1 MTYADLLA
9 KGWDPKTGGA
19 APDHARLPNHLC
31 AVQSAAESIVDA
43 CGETILANLDLQP
56 GLWLRRLRLAVAVAA
71 LLHDLGKAN
80 SYFQGMVRGDVRCPS
95 TAQPIRHELISALI
109 LLRNIGGFTDWVRQR
124 IQASGHADVA
134 DELLKT
140 VIGAVAGHHVKLDT
154 DWTKAFPV
162 DQGGGNTAITLYL
175 GHADLVP
182 LFGSQPQRSD
192 ETWSLVRSDASYP
205 GEFKTDFNLESGDW
219 LDDLTSRPDWRRFA
233 ATVKAL
239 TVAADVAGSA
249 LLPTGVSVSDWIKDA
264 LSRRPSAEQLQT
276 VVDARLGGLALRPF
290 QQVIGQ
296 SETRI
301 TLVEAGCGTGKTVA
315 AYAWAAR
322 QAKGRK
328 LFFCYPTTG
337 TATEGFIDYVAESDV
352 EAELI
357 HSRAIVDLEGIAT
370 TQDQDEGD
378 TPLRITALN
387 TWSPQV
393 VVSTIDT
400 ILGLPRN
407 NRRGLYSSPAILSGC
422 FVLDEIHA
430 YDDAMLVAMVA
441 FIQALPGAP
450 FLLMTAS
457 LPAHRRAYLE
467 KHLGTIGSVPS
478 PAALERIPRYI
489 IRRAEQDDAFA
500 QAERIVRQGKR
511 VLWVC
516 NIVARAQGLFDR
528 ATAEGLPVVTY
539 HSRFRYQDRVARHRD
554 VIKGFAD
561 DSDQGLL
568 AITTQVAEMSL
579 DLDAW
584 HLVTEEAPP
593 PAFIQRLGRL
603 NRRVSEESPGEPRLA
618 VIVTPE
624 NGAPYGPADWAGAE
638 NWLDDLLD
646 RPVSQRDLAEQLEG
660 LASPKP
666 KRLDSRMAW
675 LDSGWCATLQSVREP
690 GFNVNVLLDEDL
702 EICRSSGLERIRR
715 ALPMPYQARMEHW
728 RTLHGLF
735 VAPADAID
743 YDEYRGAT
751 WAD

>member
-1 MTYADLLA
+1 MTYDYLLA
-9 KGWDPKTGGA
+9 KGWDPKTGVA
-19 APDHARLPNHLC
+19 PPDHARLPNHLL
-31 AVQSAAESIVDA
+31 AVRSAAEAIVVA
-43 CGETILANLDLQP
+43 CGETILGNLDLESA
-56 GLWLRRLRLAVAVAA
+56 LWLPRLRQAVAIAA

-95 TAQPIRHELISALI
+95 TAQPIRHELISALV
-109 LLRNIGGFTDWVRQR
+109 LRRNIGGFADWVHQR
-124 IQASGHADVA
+124 LDASGHADVA

-140 VIGAVAGHHVKLDT
+140 VIGAVAGHHVKLDS

-182 LFGSQPQRSD
+182 LFGNQPQRSD
-192 ETWSLVRSDASYP
+192 ETWSLLRSDASYP
-205 GEFKTDFNLESGDW
+205 GKLRTDFNLESLEW
-219 LDDLTSRPDWRRFA
+219 LDDLAARPDWRRFA

-249 LLPTGVSVSDWIKDA
+249 LLPTGVSVSDWVRDA
-264 LSRRPSAEQLQT
+264 LSRRPSAGQLQA
-276 VVDARLGGLALRPF
+276 VVEARLGGLALRPF
-290 QQVIGQ
+290 QQAIGE
-296 SETRI
+296 SEARI
-301 TLVEAGCGTGKTVA
+301 TLVDAGCGTGKTVA

-322 QAKGRK
+322 QAQGRK

-337 TATEGFIDYVAESDV
+337 TATEGFLGYVAESDV

-357 HSRAIVDLEGIAT
+357 HSRALVDLEGIAT
-370 TQDQDEGD
+370 TQDQDRD
-378 TPLRITALN
+378 DATLRVDSLN
-387 TWSPQV
+387 AWAPQAV
-393 VVSTIDT
+393 VCTIDT
-400 ILGLPRN
+400 VLALPRN
-407 NRRGLYSSPAILSGC
+407 NRRGLYSSPAILSGS
-422 FVLDEIHA
+422 FVFDEIHA
-430 YDDAMLVAMVA
+430 YDDEMLAAMVA

-457 LPAHRRAYLE
+457 LPTHRKAYLE
-467 KHLGTIGSVPS
+467 KHLGTIGSVAS

-500 QAERIVRQGKR
+500 LAGRLVRQGKR

-516 NIVARAQGLFDR
+516 NVVARAQGLFDR
-528 ATAEGLPVVTY
+528 AIAEGLPVVTY
-539 HSRFRYQDRVARHRD
+539 HSRFRYRDRVARHRD

-561 DSDQGLL
+561 SSDQGLL

-638 NWLDDLLD
+638 NWLDGLLD
-646 RPVSQRDLAEQLEG
+646 RPVCQRDLSERLEG

-666 KRLDSRMAW
+666 RRLDSRMAW
-675 LDSGWCATLQSVREP
+675 LDSGWCAMPQSVREP
-690 GFNVNVLLDEDL
+690 GFSVNVLLAEDL
-702 EICRSSGLERIRR
+702 RICRDSGLERIRR
-715 ALPMPYQARMEHW
+715 SLPMPYQPRMEHW
-728 RTLHGLF
+728 LTLHGLF

-743 YDEYRGAT
+743 YDEHRGAT